1 MNKKDYVV
9 KNYSEAF
16 KLKILSDLSSGKYSK
31 SELAALYG
39 LSVSLINKWIKK
51 FNRQDLMNKRVT
63 VQTPE
68 EVEQLKA
75 LKQELAQLKELLV
88 QKDLELLVNRSYL
101 EAVAQAHGYKSIE
114 DLKKKLKIQP

>member
-1 MNKKDYVV
+1 MTKKEFIV

-16 KLKILSDLSSGKYSK
+16 KLKILNDLSSGKYSK

-51 FNRQDLMNKRVT
+51 FNRKDLMSKRVT

-75 LKQELAQLKELLV
+75 LKQENARLKELLV
-88 QKDLELLVNRSYL
+88 QKELELMVERSYNEVTAL
-101 EAVAQAHGYKSIE
+101 AQGFKSVE
-114 DLKKKLKIQP
+114 EYKKK